1 MQSVRMQA
9 SMTVDQV
16 QVDLRTQH
24 PPTLEFIVHHPSVPA
39 PGSHDP
45 DRFEGLCPG
54 RNVPHTTNTLTG

>member
-1 MQSVRMQA
+1 
-9 SMTVDQV
+9 MTVDQV
-16 QVDLRTQH
+16 QVDLRIQH

-45 DRFEGLCPG
+45 DRFEGLCPD